1 MSKPCVYGSLHILL
15 MPYAVYPTD
24 ITRDTPDPVG
34 GAIDRYPEGHA
45 HAGEPTGVL
54 REIPAMRPLSRLS
67 IVLQIA

>member
-1 MSKPCVYGSLHILL
+1 MPKFYRGFHALL
-15 MPYAVYPTD
+15 LPYAVYPAD

-34 GAIDRYPEGHA
+34 GAIDRYPEGHV

-67 IVLQIA
+67 IVLQNA